1 MSIILSGVEYTYDSH
16 GTMSNLAL
24 YDINMNVEKGEKFV
38 ILGGNGSG
46 KTTLLNIISGLILPT
61 DGKVYWRGKD
71 ISEKDFSMREYR
83 MCAGIITQDFE
94 SQFTGRTVEEDVR
107 NGMGSFDR
115 KLESDLRVFKALEK
129 MGIGEDLLDISPG
142 ALSYSQKKRVLLAG
156 VLAKRPELLI
166 IDDFSLGL
174 DEESRFEIWGII
186 EEMVAEN
193 NSTVILATTS
203 KEDAEKMGGHG
214 IVLEAGRIKEFF

>member
-83 MCAGIITQDFE
+83 MCTGIITQDFE

-107 NGMGSFDR
+107 NGMGSIDR

-156 VLAKRPELLI
+156 ILAKRPELLI

-174 DEESRFEIWGII
+174 AEESRFEIWGII

-193 NSTVILATTS
+193 KSTVILATTS

-214 IVLEAGRIKEFF
+214 IVLESGRINEFF

>member
-1 MSIILSGVEYTYDSH
+1 
-16 GTMSNLAL
+16 
-24 YDINMNVEKGEKFV
+24 MNVEKGEKFV

>member
-107 NGMGSFDR
+107 NGMGSLDR
-115 KLESDLRVFKALEK
+115 KLECDLRVFKALEK

-142 ALSYSQKKRVLLAG
+142 VLSYSQKKRVLLAG

-174 DEESRFEIWGII
+174 DEESRSEIWGII

-214 IVLEAGRIKEFF
+214 IVLESGRIKEFF